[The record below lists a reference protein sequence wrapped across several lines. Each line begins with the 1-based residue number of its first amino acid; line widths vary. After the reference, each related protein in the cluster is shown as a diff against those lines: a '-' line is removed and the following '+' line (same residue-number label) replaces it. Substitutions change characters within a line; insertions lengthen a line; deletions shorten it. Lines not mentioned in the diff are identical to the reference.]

1 MTGQPRPIH
10 VLPTLHL
17 VAMLALGLWWGVFFW
32 QHSTSAEILRRPLPV
47 HARGT
52 RRARPESTN
61 LRKLS
66 IAVRS
71 GTADVA
77 LGLSLL
83 LLFGLASGVQV
94 KRLDNWLHARSSGDA
109 AAFRGQNLAAAT
121 IAANS
126 KEQRGI
132 LR

>member
-1 MTGQPRPIH
+1 MTGQTKPIH

-17 VAMLALGLWWGVFFW
+17 VAMLALGLCWGVFFW
-32 QHSTSAEILRRPLPV
+32 QHSPSTEILRRPLPA
-47 HARGT
+47 HDRGT
-52 RRARPESTN
+52 HRARPESIN
-61 LRKLS
+61 LSKLS

-94 KRLDNWLHARSSGDA
+94 KRIDNWLHARSSGDA
-109 AAFRGQNLAAAT
+109 AALRGQNLAAAT

-126 KEQRGI
+126 KEQ
-132 LR
+132 